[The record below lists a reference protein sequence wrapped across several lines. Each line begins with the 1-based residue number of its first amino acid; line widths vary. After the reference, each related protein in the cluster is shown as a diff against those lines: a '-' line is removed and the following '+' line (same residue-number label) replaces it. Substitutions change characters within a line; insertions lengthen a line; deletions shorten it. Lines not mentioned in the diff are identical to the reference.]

1 MIAAG
6 AVVLAVLDDDWL
18 CVGGAVE
25 LPGRPLDV
33 LEELELALELVL
45 VHLDLLEGHVDDGHH
60 HVDQH
65 HVDHDGE
72 DEEDDGGQHVGVLD
86 GPEVELADAH
96 GDDVHDGAGDVAE
109 VLQVRPQH
117 VEEEG
122 TEGHE
127 DDAELHGEAGQ
138 PDEAEPDGR

>member
-1 MIAAG
+1 MRHCIIG
-6 AVVLAVLDDDWL
+6 
-18 CVGGAVE
+18 
-25 LPGRPLDV
+25 
-33 LEELELALELVL
+33 
-45 VHLDLLEGHVDDGHH
+45 HTYLLEGHVDDGHH
-60 HVDQH
+60 HVDEH

-86 GPEVELADAH
+86 GPKVKLADAH

-122 TEGHE
+122 AEGHE
-127 DDAELHGEAGQ
+127 DDAELDGEAGQ
-138 PDEAEPDGR
+138 SDEAESDGLEIAMIRVI